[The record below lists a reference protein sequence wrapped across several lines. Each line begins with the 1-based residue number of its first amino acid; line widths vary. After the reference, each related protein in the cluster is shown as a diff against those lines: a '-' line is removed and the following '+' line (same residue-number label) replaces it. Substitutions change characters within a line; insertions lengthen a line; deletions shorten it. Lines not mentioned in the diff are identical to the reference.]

1 MAFKT
6 GKRLIVCCD
15 GTWEDATADSDQ
27 PPSNVT
33 RISRALSRTAIVE
46 EDGQTREIPQ
56 IVYYQKGVGTG
67 IGDKYFGGVTG
78 IGLSANVRAAYGFL
92 AENYNEGD
100 KIYFFGFSRGA
111 YTARAIAGIVCQL
124 GLLTPRGMDNFTNV
138 YNDFYSRKV
147 DEYSPEKRRQ
157 LGFRD
162 PLPRFTVEIV
172 GVWDTVGF
180 HKSWL
185 GRFLGEK
192 LEFHNTILSREV
204 KYAFHALALDEN
216 RTAYQPTLW
225 HSPDNAEGQEL
236 LQVWFSGVHTDIG
249 GGGNDPRLSNIALA
263 WMVAQC
269 TKYNQLSFDVEG
281 YLFDIPPA
289 TLETDATPLWATAL
303 GKTPT
308 GGFTQTLESVLGGT
322 SKRTP
327 LAYKQPGSTPR
338 PTYEMIH
345 VSIKDRGL
353 SSAIS
358 GPVSWPCGVVGAQKK
373 SGEWSL
379 VDGKELVETVPLE
392 GEVFMKGRIRIVH
405 VNKVD

>member
-172 GVWDTVGF
+172 GVWDT
-180 HKSWL
+180 
-185 GRFLGEK
+185 
-192 LEFHNTILSREV
+192 
-204 KYAFHALALDEN
+204 
-216 RTAYQPTLW
+216 
-225 HSPDNAEGQEL
+225 PDNAEGQEL